1 MTRHTLLLVDND
13 TQHSRVIEV
22 SLRKSGYEVVSA
34 RDGADALAK
43 IESARPSM
51 IISEVDMPNM
61 SGLALCA
68 QLKASHH
75 AKIPFVFLT
84 ADNRIDT
91 KVKGLEA
98 GADDYLIRPIY
109 TRELAARVSLII
121 ERQSREQMNRSQT
134 NQQYFGDL
142 EKMSVIDLVQAMS
155 DGQKTGTI
163 RIESRTH
170 KGTLWFR
177 EGVLL
182 DASCANSSGAD
193 ALYRLMTWDK
203 GRFEID
209 FSTPMRP
216 AAIPESNKLLLFEGL
231 KHLEAWSDIAQQLP
245 PLDAV
250 LNVEYRE
257 LAERNEALTDG
268 QTDLIRLFDGER
280 SCRQAIYNSTAPDL
294 KALEMVSQLYF
305 EGLIA
310 VAEPTDLKAS
320 AEAIQVYE
328 TSAPPAMRPS
338 VADALLQSV
347 EDFTSQPDAIA
358 PSQQTSSS
366 HSPEPA
372 AAEEAG
378 NAERFERLK
387 QRQAFIKT
395 ETDAPAVLPTTTQEA
410 EADLL
415 TASDA
420 STDSTPSKPASQ
432 FPDATL
438 SDGPES
444 RSSEQAEPESHS
456 SEGRTTEGA
465 DQSIDADLGEL
476 LTTATHAATETVE
489 PTTPL
494 KQTSASDVQ
503 LGLAPDSEADLFPE
517 FEGGATL
524 SEDDEEGFFTSDLGF
539 VDVGPDGEDAEQP
552 ADPFTTDD
560 EPAPGVPKLAIA
572 FLVIILG
579 GGAAFF
585 TLKDT
590 IEPLTIPKN
599 ALDVDW
605 VKTELKKA
613 GVAGPVEPIEAN
625 WRIPSEPEGLIPAQK
640 PATKDAGVAQD
651 DVTEKKEV
659 AEANDATAKTPEM
672 PKKEIKQPN
681 TKPEA
686 TPENVIEPDEKKR
699 SKANALT
706 IAAVKLHKK
715 RNYAKAAKT
724 FESALALSPNSGPTL
739 IGYTKTLLEL
749 DQISRARVYAEKA
762 SRLTP
767 NNAEVFLILG
777 NARQD
782 LGMKNKAI
790 EAYERYL
797 KLAPNGKFASEL
809 RQVIKGM
816 KAAPN

>member
-1 MTRHTLLLVDND
+1 MTRHTLLLVDSD
-13 TQHSRVIEV
+13 TQHARVIEV

-68 QLKASHH
+68 QLKASQH

-84 ADNRIDT
+84 ADNRIDS

-109 TRELAARVSLII
+109 TRELAARVSLIL
-121 ERQSREQMNRSQT
+121 ERQAREQMNDSQS

-142 EKMSVIDLVQAMS
+142 EKMSVIDLVQAMN

-163 RIESRTH
+163 RIESRVH
-170 KGTLWFR
+170 KGTIWFR

-193 ALYRLMTWDK
+193 ALYRLMTWEK

-209 FSTPMRP
+209 FSKPIRP
-216 AAIPESNKLLLFEGL
+216 AAVAESNKVLLFEGL
-231 KHLEAWSDIAQQLP
+231 KHLEAWSDIARQLP

-257 LAERNEALTDG
+257 LAERNEELTEG

-280 SCRQAIYNSTAPDL
+280 SCRQAIYNAALPDL
-294 KALEMVSQLYF
+294 AALEAVSQLYF

-310 VAEPTDLKAS
+310 VAQPTDLQAT
-320 AEAIQVYE
+320 AEAVQAYE

-347 EDFTSQPDAIA
+347 EDFTSQPGSIEPIQQASSLQAPDPEVVADAD
-358 PSQQTSSS
+358 Q
-366 HSPEPA
+366 
-372 AAEEAG
+372 
-378 NAERFERLK
+378 AERFERLK
-387 QRQAFIKT
+387 QRQEFIRT
-395 ETDAPAVLPTTTQEA
+395 ETDAPAVLPTA
-410 EADLL
+410 EQRSESDLL
-415 TASDA
+415 AAPSVSLDPTASD
-420 STDSTPSKPASQ
+420 SASQ
-432 FPDATL
+432 FSDETLIDGADSPSLKQTEPQPKPSNTDAETNV
-438 SDGPES
+438 
-444 RSSEQAEPESHS
+444 
-456 SEGRTTEGA
+456 
-465 DQSIDADLGEL
+465 DQSIDTDLGAL
-476 LTTATHAATETVE
+476 LDTATQGSTETVE
-489 PTTPL
+489 PTSPL

-539 VDVGPDGEDAEQP
+539 VDVGVDGESTDQTTDAF
-552 ADPFTTDD
+552 ANDD
-560 EPAPGVPKLAIA
+560 EPAPGIPKLAIA

-590 IEPLTIPKN
+590 VDPLTIPKN
-599 ALDVDW
+599 SLDVDW
-605 VKTELKKA
+605 VKTALKKA

-625 WRIPSEPEGLIPAQK
+625 WRIPSEPEGLIPAQEPVK
-640 PATKDAGVAQD
+640 KDAGVPQD
-651 DVTEKKEV
+651 DLAEKQDV
-659 AEANDATAKTPEM
+659 AKADDAASKTPEK
-672 PKKEIKQPN
+672 PKKET
-681 TKPEA
+681 TKPNQQPEA
-686 TPENVIEPDEKKR
+686 NPEDVIEPDEKKR

-706 IAAVKLHKK
+706 VAAVKLHNK

-739 IGYTKTLLEL
+739 VGYTKTLLEL

-762 SRLTP
+762 SRLAP
-767 NNAEVFLILG
+767 KNAEVFLILG

-782 LGMKNKAI
+782 LGMKDKAI